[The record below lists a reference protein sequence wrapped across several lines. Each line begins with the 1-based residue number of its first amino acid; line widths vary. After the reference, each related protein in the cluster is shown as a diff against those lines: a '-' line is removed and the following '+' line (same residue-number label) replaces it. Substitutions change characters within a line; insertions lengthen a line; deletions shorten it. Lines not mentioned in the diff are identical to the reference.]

1 MKNLLLIATFLMA
14 GVAIAQP
21 GKKEGKDDRQQL
33 NPVQVASMKSKKLT
47 LNLDLTDKQQKAVY
61 DVVLKEA
68 SFRKEKPSRE
78 AMKEMSKDEKIALQ
92 SQRLDQQIAVK
103 REMKN
108 ILNEEQYA
116 RWEKMMAR
124 MATKGK
130 ERREE
135 RRDDNRKRR
144 R

>member
-1 MKNLLLIATFLMA
+1 
-14 GVAIAQP
+14 
-21 GKKEGKDDRQQL
+21 
-33 NPVQVASMKSKKLT
+33 
-47 LNLDLTDKQQKAVY
+47 
-61 DVVLKEA
+61 
-68 SFRKEKPSRE
+68 KEKPSRE